1 MTQADLAGADLA
13 GVDLASS
20 DLAPADPTKAEVKV
34 VTVLMTAP
42 DAKSAEA
49 IVRQLLEERLVA
61 CGNILPG
68 AVSLY
73 RWKGRIQR
81 DEEVVVILKAR
92 ADLVSRVLERAPQL
106 HSYEVPELLVHEVD
120 DGSAPYLEWVRQ
132 SCREEMEPTG

>member
-1 MTQADLAGADLA
+1 MAGADSA
-13 GVDLASS
+13 SGDLAPA
-20 DLAPADPTKAEVKV
+20 DLAPADPTQTEVKV

-42 DAKSAEA
+42 DANSAEA
-49 IVRQLLEERLVA
+49 IVQRLLEERLVA

-73 RWKGRIQR
+73 RWEGRIQR
-81 DEEVVVILKAR
+81 DEEVVVIMKAR
-92 ADLVSRVLERAPQL
+92 SDLVSRVLERTAQL